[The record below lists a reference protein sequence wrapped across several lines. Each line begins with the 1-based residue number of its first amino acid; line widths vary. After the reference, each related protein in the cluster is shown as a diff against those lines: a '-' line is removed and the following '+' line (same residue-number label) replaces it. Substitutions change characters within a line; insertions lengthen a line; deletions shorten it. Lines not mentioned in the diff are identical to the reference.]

1 MAQLKDLARQLGLSM
16 TTVSR
21 ALDGYPEVS
30 ADTRKRVAAAADAA
44 NYRPDPAARRLRRGR
59 ADTVAALL
67 PGGPGVELTALM
79 EALGTC
85 GEALARNGLDLIM
98 VPARD
103 EAEESRRLARLVAR
117 RDADA
122 FLIVRTRRR
131 DARVDWLLAH
141 GVPFVTH
148 GRTERAA
155 QHAHLDGDAVE
166 GFRAAIRR
174 LAALGHE
181 RIAHIAAS
189 GDFMFAH
196 LRRAGAEAGA
206 KEAGV
211 RLTVAEATPDAAG
224 GYAAT
229 RTLLAKRPHPTAL
242 LCATDA
248 IAIGAARA
256 LREAGLRPGEG
267 VALWGHDNIAA
278 AAFLDP
284 PLASMEMRGDDL
296 GEQLARLLVARLGGA
311 DPADLGTVL
320 PLRHIERASL
330 GQHASIRET
339 AP

>member
-1 MAQLKDLARQLGLSM
+1 MAQLKDFARQLGLSV

-21 ALDGYPEVS
+21 ALDGYPDVS
-30 ADTRKRVAAAADAA
+30 AKTRARVIAAAAAAD
-44 NYRPDPAARRLRRGR
+44 YRPDPAARRLRRGR

-67 PGGPGVELTALM
+67 PGGPGAELTALM

-85 GEALARNGLDLIM
+85 GAALAQDGLDLIM

-117 RDADA
+117 READA

-148 GRTERAA
+148 GRTDRAA
-155 QHAHLDGDAVE
+155 EHAHLDGDAFS
-166 GFRAAIRR
+166 GFRDAMRR
-174 LAALGHE
+174 LAALGHH
-181 RIAHIAAS
+181 RIGHIAAP

-211 RLTVAEATPDAAG
+211 RLTIAEAPPDAAG
-224 GYAAT
+224 GHAAA
-229 RTLLAKRPHPTAL
+229 RALLAGRPRPTAL

-256 LREAGLRPGEG
+256 VREAGLRPGAD

-284 PLASMEMRGDDL
+284 PLASMEMRGEDL
-296 GEQLARLLVARLGGA
+296 GGQLARLLVARLGGT
-311 DPADLGTVL
+311 DPAELGTVL

-330 GQHASIRET
+330 GSHESIRER
-339 AP
+339 AS

>member
-1 MAQLKDLARQLGLSM
+1 MAQLKNLARQLGLSI

-30 ADTRKRVAAAADAA
+30 AATRARVEAAAAAA

-67 PGGPGVELTALM
+67 PGAPGVELTALM

-85 GEALARNGLDLIM
+85 GAALAGSGLDLIM

-117 RDADA
+117 READG
-122 FLIVRTRRR
+122 FLIVRTRRH
-131 DARVDWLLAH
+131 DARVDWLLAN
-141 GVPFVTH
+141 GIPFVTH

-155 QHAHLDGDAVE
+155 EHAHLDGDAVV
-166 GFRAAIRR
+166 GFREAVRR
-174 LAALGHE
+174 LQALGHE
-181 RIAHIAAS
+181 SIAHIAAP
-189 GDFMFAH
+189 GEFMFAH

-206 KEAGV
+206 KEFGV
-211 RLTVAEATPDAAG
+211 RLIVSEATPDAAG
-224 GYAAT
+224 GYSAT
-229 RTLLAKRPHPTAL
+229 RALLTKRTRPTAL

-256 LREAGLRPGEG
+256 LREAGLRPGAD

-284 PLASMEMRGDDL
+284 PLASMEMDGDDL
-296 GEQLARLLVARLGGA
+296 GEQLARLLVARLGGT
-311 DPADLGTVL
+311 DPAGLATVL

-330 GQHASIRET
+330 GQHPSIRER
-339 AP
+339 AS